1 MRFSKNGCNGGGEK
15 FLLEMEGSW
24 EWGWWFYNGGMGNK
38 WQRGTNEDPL
48 CCLPA
53 LFQILPTPSPSF
65 QSPPATTPTVLS
77 IFLFLL
83 LNGLSYHIRCGIL
96 LNYIMD
102 LHMSSLGILVP
113 EGPWCVFSATRCQL
127 YWGLTHVVFYCCSD
141 FVIADR
147 NTQHTQGEVD
157 WHTHI
162 NMYLHNLLCAHS
174 SYLYYIKW
182 LKNNYFPQ
190 CLFFSKM
197 IHLWKSY
204 TC

>member
-1 MRFSKNGCNGGGEK
+1 MKIPYVAYLPFFK
-15 FLLEMEGSW
+15 FC
-24 EWGWWFYNGGMGNK
+24 
-38 WQRGTNEDPL
+38 P
-48 CCLPA
+48 P
-53 LFQILPTPSPSF
+53 PSPSF
-65 QSPPATTPTVLS
+65 QSPPTPTPTVLS
-77 IFLFLL
+77 VVLFLL
-83 LNGLSYHIRCGIL
+83 LNGWSHLIRCGIL

-102 LHMSSLGILVP
+102 LHMLNLGILVP
-113 EGPWCVFSATRCQL
+113 EGPWCVFSATRSQV

-141 FVIADR
+141 FVITDR

-162 NMYLHNLLCAHS
+162 NMYLHHLLCAHS